1 MATPHS
7 ALLIDGEVS
16 TRDVLRRHLAAVCNV
31 ICVASGHQA
40 HQVLERT
47 AVHVVMTEAKL
58 PDRSGLQLIQEV
70 RRKYPR
76 LPAIMVTGFG
86 SEALCAQAFRA
97 GVCDYFPKPVDAV
110 GLTHTV
116 RWLLRGADAGPA
128 RELTAPPGGRVDDQA
143 ASGFRRALRHIHEH
157 YGEKLSLADV
167 ANVAG
172 LSYFTTS
179 RMLSASLGVP
189 FQTYLHRLR
198 IDQAKR
204 LLGTT
209 ELSVAE
215 IGSAAGFGDLSR
227 FNKSFL
233 KHAGM
238 TPTEYR
244 RRTSGNERPKKGNK
258 RLAGPPVA
266 AVRSETGIASSSHDE
281 NGDGE

>member
-1 MATPHS
+1 MATPHN

-16 TRDVLRRHLAAVCNV
+16 TRDVVRRHLAVVCNV
-31 ICVASGHQA
+31 TCVANGHQA

-47 AVHVVMTEAKL
+47 AVHVLMTEAKL
-58 PDRSGLQLIQEV
+58 PDRSGLQLVQEV

-116 RWLLRGADAGPA
+116 RWLLQA
-128 RELTAPPGGRVDDQA
+128 RASDPTAPPGGRIDDQS
-143 ASGFRRALRHIHEH
+143 ASGLRRALRHIHEH

-179 RMLSASLGVP
+179 RMLSASLGVS

-238 TPTEYR
+238 TPTAYR
-244 RRTSGNERPKKGNK
+244 RKASSNERPKKGNK
-258 RLAGPPVA
+258 RLAGPSLTT
-266 AVRSETGIASSSHDE
+266 VRSDIEIASKSHDE
-281 NGDGE
+281 NGDGQ

>member
-1 MATPHS
+1 MATPHN

-16 TRDVLRRHLAAVCNV
+16 TRDVVRRHLAVVCNV
-31 ICVASGHQA
+31 TCVANGHQA

-47 AVHVVMTEAKL
+47 AVHVLMTEAKL
-58 PDRSGLQLIQEV
+58 PDRSGLQLVQEV

-116 RWLLRGADAGPA
+116 RWLLLGRADDP
-128 RELTAPPGGRVDDQA
+128 TAPPGGRIDDQS
-143 ASGFRRALRHIHEH
+143 ASGLRRALRHIHEH

-238 TPTEYR
+238 TPTAYR
-244 RRTSGNERPKKGNK
+244 RKASGNERPKKGNK
-258 RLAGPPVA
+258 RLAGPPLTT
-266 AVRSETGIASSSHDE
+266 VRSETEIASKSHDE
-281 NGDGE
+281 NGDGQ